1 MFYQKV
7 PHLSTE
13 GRKHSLNLAFGKELL
28 ELGKLEELIADID
41 GIKRI
46 KIAIFKN
53 LFSILTASSPDTSF
67 DSRKLTQMSI
77 SHVLFEDSE

>member
-28 ELGKLEELIADID
+28 EPGKLEELIADVV

-46 KIAIFKN
+46 KNRNFKN
-53 LFSILTASSPDTSF
+53 FVSHLTASSPDTSF

>member
-28 ELGKLEELIADID
+28 ELGKLEELIADVD

-46 KIAIFKN
+46 KIAIVKN
-53 LFSILTASSPDTSF
+53 FVYHF
-67 DSRKLTQMSI
+67 DSFQSRHK
-77 SHVLFEDSE
+77 F

>member
-28 ELGKLEELIADID
+28 ELGKLEDEELIADVD

-53 LFSILTASSPDTSF
+53 FVFHF
-67 DSRKLTQMSI
+67 DSFQSRHK
-77 SHVLFEDSE
+77 F

>member
-1 MFYQKV
+1 MKQE
-7 PHLSTE
+7 TNE

-28 ELGKLEELIADID
+28 ELGKLEDEELIADVD

-53 LFSILTASSPDTSF
+53 FVFHF
-67 DSRKLTQMSI
+67 DSFQSRHK
-77 SHVLFEDSE
+77 F

>member
-28 ELGKLEELIADID
+28 ELGKLEELIADVD

-46 KIAIFKN
+46 KIAI
-53 LFSILTASSPDTSF
+53 
-67 DSRKLTQMSI
+67 
-77 SHVLFEDSE
+77 